1 MNTVWR
7 LFKLSALVLTA
18 FIISACGQEKI
29 EFLGNDITGSGVGK
43 DLEITDTSGKL
54 RTIDDYKG
62 KVTLFFFGFTQCP
75 DVCPTALFQLAQA
88 VESLEDDA
96 DKVQVLMISVDP
108 DRDTPEILSEYV
120 AAFDSSF
127 KGLVGTH
134 EQLQKTA
141 RSFKAFYQKVP
152 GSNPE
157 HYTMDHSASFYLFD
171 KDAKVRALIPGSTPA
186 DEIAIDIKKLL

>member
-1 MNTVWR
+1 MITARQFFR
-7 LFKLSALVLTA
+7 LFTLVLA
-18 FIISACGQEKI
+18 SFIISACGQEKI
-29 EFLGNDITGSGVGK
+29 DFLGNDITGSGIGK
-43 DLEITDTSGKL
+43 NLEITDTNGTL
-54 RTIDDYKG
+54 HTIDDYKG

-88 VESLEDDA
+88 VESLGDDA
-96 DKVQVLMISVDP
+96 NQVQVLMISVDP

-141 RSFKAFYQKVP
+141 RSFKAFYQKVQ
-152 GSNPE
+152 GSAPE

-171 KDAKVRALIPGSTPA
+171 KDAKARALIPGVAPA
-186 DEIAIDIKKLL
+186 DEIATDIKKLL